1 MPSLRGI
8 EHPAHKLTP
17 EAVREIRRAYRPGWI
32 SYRDIAEHH
41 DVSLQLIAQVIKRK
55 AWGWVEDD
63 DDNNRT
69 NDGSPWGSLFYAPS
83 QDKP

>member
-32 SYRDIAEHH
+32 TLRDIAERYG
-41 DVSLQLIAQVIKRK
+41 VSLQLISLVIKRK
-55 AWGWVEDD
+55 AWGWVED
-63 DDNNRT
+63 N
-69 NDGSPWGSLFYAPS
+69 
-83 QDKP
+83 

>member
-32 SYRDIAEHH
+32 SYRDIAERYG
-41 DVSLQLIAQVIKRK
+41 VSLQLVSQIINRQ
-55 AWGWVEDD
+55 AWAWLEDGPPQPKPSGALGLFFY
-63 DDNNRT
+63 
-69 NDGSPWGSLFYAPS
+69 GST
-83 QDKP
+83 QDKA